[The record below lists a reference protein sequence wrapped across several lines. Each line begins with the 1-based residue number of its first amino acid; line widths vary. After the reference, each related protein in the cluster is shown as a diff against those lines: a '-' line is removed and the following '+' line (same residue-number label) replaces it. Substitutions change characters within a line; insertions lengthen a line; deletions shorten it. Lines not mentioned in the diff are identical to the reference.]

1 MKTGAW
7 IGSASAVASAA
18 LLWLGLPGGGGLWPL
33 LPVALVPLLH
43 IFKYDSASTR
53 FFWGLAAG
61 FLHFML
67 QIYWIVIVLGR
78 YGGLEWFFSYP
89 ALVLLCLYM
98 AVYVALFVAVGGALY
113 RRCRPG
119 TVLWLLPLLW
129 VGLDWCRAVFFSGFP
144 WMDLGYGF
152 WQTPL
157 LIQSADL
164 FGHYFLTFLVLLCN
178 CLVFLFLQKPAR
190 CLTFLHLP
198 LVLAS
203 LLFVVVY
210 GHIRGSG
217 LQARISE
224 AETMTIGVVQGNIDQ
239 SRKWSPDQQQRTVDI
254 YLDRSADLLRRSGKP
269 ALIVWPETALP
280 FFPQRNPL
288 IHSLQRLALQE
299 SVAVLTG
306 SPWFEAQQHG
316 DGVYYYN
323 AAFVVDEQ
331 GEVRSRY
338 FKSHLVP
345 FGEYVPLK
353 DLLFFLAPLVE
364 AVGDFSPG
372 TIEAPLRAGEAE
384 AGVLICFE
392 SIFPGIARE
401 WVNTGA
407 NLLINLT
414 NDAWYGRTSAPQ
426 QSMAMTVFR
435 AVETRRSLVRAANT
449 GISGFVDPLG
459 HVLKSSSLFIDWAA
473 SAEVPLFESVSFHSR
488 YGYLFGPLCALAAL
502 VMVSVLLLPLPGSG
516 LRDSER

>member
-1 MKTGAW
+1 MMTVPWRGGA
-7 IGSASAVASAA
+7 AAAASAA

-33 LPVALVPLLH
+33 LPVALLPLLY
-43 IFKYDSASTR
+43 ILKYESASTR
-53 FFWGLAAG
+53 MLLGLAAG
-61 FLHFML
+61 FLHFLL

-78 YGGLEWFFSYP
+78 YGGLAWYFSYP

-98 AVYVALFVAVGGALY
+98 ALYFSLFAVLGGALY
-113 RRCRPG
+113 RRCRTG
-119 TVLWLLPLLW
+119 TVLWLLPVLW

-144 WMDLGYGF
+144 WMDLGYGL

-157 LIQSADL
+157 LIQTADL
-164 FGHYFLTFLVLLCN
+164 FGHYFLTFLLLLCN
-178 CLVFLFLQKPAR
+178 CLVFLLLQKPPR
-190 CLTFLHLP
+190 NLVFLHLP
-198 LVLAS
+198 LVLVC
-203 LLFVVVY
+203 LLLVVVY

-217 LQARISE
+217 LQARIGG

-239 SRKWSPDQQQRTVDI
+239 SRKWSPDQQQRTVSI
-254 YLDRSADLLRRSGKP
+254 YLDRSADLLRQSAKP
-269 ALIVWPETALP
+269 TLIVWPETALP

-288 IHSLQRLALQE
+288 IHSLQRLAVRE
-299 SVAVLTG
+299 KVAVLTG
-306 SPWFEAQQHG
+306 SPWFEAQRQG
-316 DGVYYYN
+316 DGVEYYN
-323 AAFVVDEQ
+323 AAFVVDPQ
-331 GEVRSRY
+331 GEVGSRY

-353 DLLFFLAPLVE
+353 DLLFFLAPLAE

-372 TIEAPLRAGEAE
+372 RIEEPLQAGAAD

-401 WVNTGA
+401 WTLVGA
-407 NLLINLT
+407 NVLVNLT

-459 HVLKSSSLFIDWAA
+459 HVLKSSSIFVDWAA
-473 SAEVPLFESVSFHSR
+473 SAEVPLLEPVSFHSR

-502 VMVSVLLLPLPGSG
+502 IMASGLLVKAPGSG
-516 LRDSER
+516 PRDSDL